1 MSECGGNEI
10 CDEWLCM
17 ARKDKYS
24 VTWRNKLLNWENR
37 PQDDDILWEAF
48 PQCYESGYAVSVV
61 SIEIIF
67 ALRLVD
73 IRYNTSIMHTV
84 QTLLCFVVVCCWS
97 IVHIS
102 WWRHQM
108 ETSSASL
115 AFCAGKFTAQRPV
128 TRTFDIF
135 LFCAWTNSWANNGD
149 ASDLR
154 RHRAHYTDHCNDPLW
169 VLHVHLG
176 TDMIVM
182 GLLDWA
188 TLKNMSKFY
197 AKTNNNITTAKQTT
211 T

>member
-1 MSECGGNEI
+1 MLKHTIVYHFLFLLRLPCRRYISYLMSECGGSEI

-48 PQCYESGYAVSVV
+48 PQCYESGCAVSVV

-115 AFCAGKFTAQRPV
+115 AFCAGNSPHKGQWREPLIFFCSVPGPTVEQTMETPV
-128 TRTFDIF
+128 IWDVIA
-135 LFCAWTNSWANNGD
+135 L
-149 ASDLR
+149 
-154 RHRAHYTDHCNDPLW
+154 
-169 VLHVHLG
+169 
-176 TDMIVM
+176 I
-182 GLLDWA
+182 
-188 TLKNMSKFY
+188 
-197 AKTNNNITTAKQTT
+197 ITSL
-211 T
+211 